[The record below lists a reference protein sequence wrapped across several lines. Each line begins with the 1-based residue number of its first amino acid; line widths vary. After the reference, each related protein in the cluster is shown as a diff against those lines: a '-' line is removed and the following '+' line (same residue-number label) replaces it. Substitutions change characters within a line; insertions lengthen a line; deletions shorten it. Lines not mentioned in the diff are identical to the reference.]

1 MAFETSRSNASAPQ
15 AAGKSTKAVN
25 GKIMALTFV
34 HGDKE
39 KGTEE
44 KMRVLLHER
53 VSAKGG
59 TYFMGNPAT
68 KLEDGTWE
76 NQPEV
81 YYFMPRKTGGI
92 VRLQE
97 VKGGPITDVSELR
110 TSERKEGTFY
120 GFIRGDDGDTRVYL
134 DPYIRKADRQETT

>member
-1 MAFETSRSNASAPQ
+1 MAFEKSRTIGATKSE
-15 AAGKSTKAVN
+15 GKSTKPAN
-25 GKIMALTFV
+25 GGKIMTLCFV

-39 KGTEE
+39 KGNEE

-53 VSAKGG
+53 ISAKGT
-59 TYFMGNPAT
+59 TYFMGNPAQR
-68 KLEDGTWE
+68 LDDGTWE

-97 VKGGPITDVSELR
+97 VKGGPITDVVELR
-110 TSERKEGTFY
+110 TSERREGTFY
-120 GFIRGDDGDTRVYL
+120 GFIKGDEGDTRVYL
-134 DPYIRKADRQETT
+134 DPYTRKADRTE